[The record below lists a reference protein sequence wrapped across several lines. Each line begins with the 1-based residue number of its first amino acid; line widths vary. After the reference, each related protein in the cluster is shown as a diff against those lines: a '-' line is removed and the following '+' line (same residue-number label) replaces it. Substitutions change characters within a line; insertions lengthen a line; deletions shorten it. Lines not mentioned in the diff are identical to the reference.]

1 MIRET
6 PLELLQYWI
15 IHIARSK
22 QKYSKLD
29 YQLGTITKAIVE
41 KDTKVNRPLEKYMV
55 SFKTEEERVEDEVD
69 RSFRFLSGLPGAKIE
84 NT

>member
-41 KDTKVNRPLEKYMV
+41 KDTKVNIPLEKYMI

-69 RSFRFLSGLPGAKIE
+69 RSFRFLSGLPGAIIE
-84 NT
+84 N

>member
-41 KDTKVNRPLEKYMV
+41 KDTKVNIPLEKYMI
-55 SFKTEEERVEDEVD
+55 SFKTEEERVEDEVE
-69 RSFRFLSGLPGAKIE
+69 RSFRFLSGLPGAIIE
-84 NT
+84 N

>member
-41 KDTKVNRPLEKYMV
+41 KDTKVNLPLEKYMI

-69 RSFRFLSGLPGAKIE
+69 RSFRFLSGLPGAIIE
-84 NT
+84 N

>member
-41 KDTKVNRPLEKYMV
+41 KDTKVNRPLEKYMI
-55 SFKTEEERVEDEVD
+55 SFKTLDEKVEEEVD
-69 RSFRFLSGLPGAKIE
+69 RSFKFLSGLPGAIIE
-84 NT
+84 N